1 MWYIDVNV
9 KGAAA
14 KIDQIKK
21 FDKELWKN
29 VQKDVKDAA
38 KLVVDEAKA
47 NVPSYGLYNRERGI
61 VSWGAWT
68 SVPRGRDLS
77 FDSATVA
84 GSIKPGFRSKSVGGM
99 RIVKGRAQIWNPGGA
114 IYTLAGSRNRT
125 GHPFN
130 TNINNQAGGYP
141 GKAAFWPRI
150 LTPAWYEKGPEA
162 AKRIGKTIED
172 AIEKANR

>member
-9 KGAAA
+9 TGAAA
-14 KIDQIKK
+14 KIDQIKR
-21 FDKELWKN
+21 FDKELWKG
-29 VQKDVKDAA
+29 VQKDVREAA
-38 KLVVDEAKA
+38 KLVVNEAKS
-47 NVPSYGLYNRERGI
+47 NVPAYGLYNRERGI
-61 VSWGAWT
+61 VSWGQWT
-68 SVPRGRDLS
+68 SGNGRNLS
-77 FDSATVA
+77 FDSGTVSA
-84 GSIKPGFRSKSVGGM
+84 SIKPAFNSRVRSGI

-114 IYTLAGSRNRT
+114 IYTLAGSRNRS

-162 AKRIGKTIED
+162 AKLIGKTIED
-172 AIEKANR
+172 AIDKANK